1 MGTFAKKMRKQ
12 TIRTQLAQSKMLNTY
27 LIQRVSTLMDQ
38 VAELTPKTT
47 EDTPSVE
54 TTG

>member
-38 VAELTPKTT
+38 VTELTPKEVK
-47 EDTPSVE
+47 EDDAPLRS
-54 TTG
+54 